1 MRAGQA
7 SFLADN
13 LQIFI
18 EDLLCTHSVLRSVG
32 HIERFCVRQEA
43 CVFTEK
49 TRMTHVNKVD
59 TVDSR
64 ALLLLLGFVEGVGHS
79 TRIVYLANEHFS
91 KLY

>member
-32 HIERFCVRQEA
+32 HIERFCVRQDV

-49 TRMTHVNKVD
+49 TRMAHVNKGTLWTPEYYFYCLDLWKV
-59 TVDSR
+59 
-64 ALLLLLGFVEGVGHS
+64 
-79 TRIVYLANEHFS
+79 
-91 KLY
+91 